1 MAVEWKDVSSSN
13 VSRVGWDDEANEL
26 LVEFNSG
33 SVYAYPDAGES
44 AYQDLLTSTSPGGY
58 VSRNL
63 RRLPARKVS

>member
-13 VSRVGWDDEANEL
+13 VSRVGWNDETNEL
-26 LVEFNSG
+26 LVEFASG

-44 AYQDLLTSTSPGGY
+44 AYQDLLVSTSPGGY

>member
-13 VSRVGWDDEANEL
+13 VSRVGWNDETNEL

-44 AYQDLLTSTSPGGY
+44 AYQDLLVATSPGSY
-58 VSRNL
+58 VARNL